1 LPESISAKIN
11 VGQTY
16 GVISKRTALSLSKGS
31 YCYQTVCHCEAD
43 DCLFLPKRNSGV
55 KIQRIFVRASAQKK
69 TGLMQPL
76 KALIVEDNAFM
87 ATVLH
92 DLLKQYAADIAVLD
106 VANTGDKALR
116 LIASKKPNVV
126 FLDIELPDMTGFELL
141 QQLDDIPFQTIF
153 TTAHSHYAIRAFR
166 FNALDYLVKPVKE
179 SELDEA
185 IKRLLKTAS
194 NGMEVKHAL
203 SNLEA
208 QSVENQKLV
217 LSTQNRTLRL
227 PLKQITHIEGERNYS
242 YIYLSNGSRELS
254 SKNLAYFEDILMDK
268 NFFRNHRSFL
278 VNRYHIEALK
288 NDHFVLK
295 NGIDIPISRRNKT
308 AANEWFFNAK

>member
-1 LPESISAKIN
+1 MLSPLDACTSNNISHDAESS
-11 VGQTY
+11 
-16 GVISKRTALSLSKGS
+16 RERLEALSFCISLFSRKGQGTVDARKDGVRRRLTNIPCIFPAPMTSK
-31 YCYQTVCHCEAD
+31 
-43 DCLFLPKRNSGV
+43 
-55 KIQRIFVRASAQKK
+55 
-69 TGLMQPL
+69 QPL

-92 DLLKQYAADIAVLD
+92 DLLKQHASAIVVLGIAH
-106 VANTGDKALR
+106 TGREALR
-116 LIASKKPNVV
+116 LIDSEKPNVV

-153 TTAHSHYAIRAFR
+153 TTSHSHYAIKAFR
-166 FNALDYLVKPVKE
+166 FNALDYLIKPIKE

-185 IKRLLKTAS
+185 IKRLLKSAS
-194 NGMEVKHAL
+194 NRNEVKNAL

-217 LSTQNRTLRL
+217 LPTQNGTLRL

-242 YIYLSNGSRELS
+242 YIHLTNGSRELS
-254 SKNLAYFEDILMDK
+254 SKNLAYFDDILLDK
-268 NFFRNHRSFL
+268 SFFRSHRSYL

-288 NDHFVLK
+288 MDHFILK
-295 NGIDIPISRRNKT
+295 NGFEIPISRRKKT
-308 AANEWFFNAK
+308 EANNWFFSTE